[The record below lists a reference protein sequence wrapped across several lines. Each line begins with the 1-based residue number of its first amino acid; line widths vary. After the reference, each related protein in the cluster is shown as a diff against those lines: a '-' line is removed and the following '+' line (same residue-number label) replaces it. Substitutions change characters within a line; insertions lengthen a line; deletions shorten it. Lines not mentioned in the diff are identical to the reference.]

1 MFRDQKISLV
11 LPAYNEEDNI
21 ASAVEEFKATGLL
34 DEIVVVN
41 NNSRDRTRERALAAG
56 ARVVDETTQGYG
68 AALQRGL
75 REATGDLIVL
85 AEPDGTF
92 VPADLSKLLAYSD
105 DFELVLGTRTA
116 RELIWKGANMGA
128 FLRWGNVAV
137 GKLLEVLFSGP
148 CLTDCGCTFR
158 LIRKSAYQ
166 KIAPCLTVRGSHF
179 LPEMVIA
186 ALRKKLRVIEIPLNY
201 RTRVG
206 ESKITGTFKGTL
218 KTGLRMIFLILGYR
232 VRPPR

>member
-21 ASAVEEFKATGLL
+21 TTAVEEFKATGLL
-34 DEIVVVN
+34 DEILVIN

-56 ARVVDETTQGYG
+56 ARVVDETIQGYG

-92 VPADLSKLLAYSD
+92 IPADLSKLLAYSD